1 MEGYGVVGSE
11 RKEGSIM
18 TDVGLGILLDKAC
31 GEILRRRPHER
42 GSRLVVNPEIYRV
55 VAAARTREVERG
67 IPLMVLGLELDQSAE
82 VPPTMFRL
90 AE

>member
-1 MEGYGVVGSE
+1 
-11 RKEGSIM
+11 M
-18 TDVGLGILLDKAC
+18 TAIGLGALLDKAC

-42 GSRLVVNPEIYRV
+42 GSRLVVHPEVYGV
-55 VAAARTREVERG
+55 VAAARRREVERG
-67 IPLMVLGLELDQSAE
+67 IPLMVLGLELDKSAE

>member
-1 MEGYGVVGSE
+1 MNE
-11 RKEGSIM
+11 
-18 TDVGLGILLDKAC
+18 VGLGALLDKAC

-42 GSRLVVNPEIYRV
+42 GSRLMVNPEIYRV
-55 VAAARTREVERG
+55 VAAARPREVERG
-67 IPLMVLGLELDQSAE
+67 VPLMVLGLELGESAE

>member
-1 MEGYGVVGSE
+1 MEDHGVVQLD
-11 RKEGSIM
+11 RKEGTVM
-18 TDVGLGILLDKAC
+18 TEVGLGLLLDKAC
-31 GEILRRRPHER
+31 DEILRRRPHER

-67 IPLMVLGLELDQSAE
+67 IPLIVLGLELDKSAE